1 MIISSIYMISYQ
13 TITSN
18 HNILFQQHI
27 SLSWDCGSHHPHPAF
42 PSFPGFYLFLVG
54 LLFGCI
60 CLFIL
65 LICLQ
70 INFFLLIVHLLAYQ
84 FFLLV
89 CQLAVFFSFFIHL
102 FAVVARPL
110 PSSSFP
116 CFPGV
121 SRILVHQ
128 DISSLGHKVSFHK
141 INIHQLSTFY

>member
-27 SLSWDCGSHHPHPAF
+27 SLSWDCGGHHPHPAF
-42 PSFPGFYLFLVG
+42 PSFPGIYLFLVG

-84 FFLLV
+84 FFCWFVSWLY
-89 CQLAVFFSFFIHL
+89 FFL
-102 FAVVARPL
+102 
-110 PSSSFP
+110 SSFIYLLWW
-116 CFPGV
+116 PGHYHQV
-121 SRILVHQ
+121 AFLVFQVYLGYWFTRTLVPQ
-128 DISSLGHKVSFHK
+128 DIKSAFTK
-141 INIHQLSTFY
+141 